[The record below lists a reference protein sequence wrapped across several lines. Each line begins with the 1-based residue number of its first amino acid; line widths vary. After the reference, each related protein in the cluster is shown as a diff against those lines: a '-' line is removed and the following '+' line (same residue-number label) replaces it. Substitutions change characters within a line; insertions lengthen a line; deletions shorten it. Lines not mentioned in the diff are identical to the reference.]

1 MKPIGLIIMD
11 GFAYGAGC
19 DNLHSN
25 AVLAAHTPV
34 LDSLWKTQPHTTL
47 AASGEAVGLPE
58 GQMGNSEVGHLN
70 LGAGRCVYQ
79 ELSRINRAIAD
90 GSLFENQVLIE
101 AFDAAATQGA
111 TIHLLGLLSDGG
123 VHSHISHLKDLIE
136 LAINRGAKDIA
147 IHALLDGR
155 DVSPTSGANY
165 LVDLQDFIRNFTD
178 ARVHLATVMGRYYG
192 MDRDDRWDRTERAY
206 RAIVLGEGSQVKS
219 IDVVAAIQD
228 SYLRGIT
235 DEFVE
240 PIVVVEPAAGGLCNT
255 TQLSD
260 NDRLIMFN
268 FRPDRAR
275 QIMHSLTDVD
285 FDSFNREGTQP
296 TISAVCMTEY
306 DTSLNL
312 PIAFPKAHVQDTLS
326 DVLSHAGLRQ
336 MKIAETEKYA
346 HVTFFFNGGIETSK
360 NGEER
365 VLVSSPLVATYD
377 LQPEMSAA
385 EVSDALIAAIQA
397 DAADVYIVNYANG
410 DMVGHTGD
418 FDAAVMAV
426 ETVDRELGRVVD
438 AFHAADGILLIT
450 ADHGN
455 VEHMRDDQNGGSYT
469 AHTLNPVPLIVVGSS
484 VQSLRDGGTLADVA
498 PTVAH
503 ILGIEPS
510 KMWTG
515 QNL

>member
-1 MKPIGLIIMD
+1 MD

-19 DNLHSN
+19 DNLRSN

-34 LDSLWKTQPHTTL
+34 LDNLWKTQPHTTL

-123 VHSHISHLKDLIE
+123 VHSHISHLKALIE
-136 LAINRGAKDIA
+136 LAINRGAKDVA

-165 LVDLQDFIRNFTD
+165 LTDLQDFIRNFTD
-178 ARVHLATVMGRYYG
+178 VHVYLATVMGRYYG
-192 MDRDDRWDRTERAY
+192 MDRDKRWDRTARAY
-206 RAIVLGEGSQVKS
+206 RAIVLGEGQQVEPVG
-219 IDVVAAIQD
+219 VVAAIQD
-228 SYLRGIT
+228 SYVRGIT

-240 PIVVVEPAAGGLCNT
+240 PIIVVEPAAGKSCNVA
-255 TQLSD
+255 QLSSGD
-260 NDRLIMFN
+260 CLTMFN

-275 QIMHSLTDVD
+275 QIMHSLADAN
-285 FDSFNREGTQP
+285 FDSFDRGDTHP
-296 TISAVCMTEY
+296 TINAVCMTEY
-306 DTSLNL
+306 DASLDL
-312 PIAFPKAHVQDTLS
+312 PIAFPKTYVQDTLS
-326 DVLSHAGLRQ
+326 DILSGAGLRQ

-346 HVTFFFNGGIETSK
+346 HVTFFLNGGVEASK
-360 NGEER
+360 AGEER
-365 VLVSSPLVATYD
+365 VLIPSPYVATYD
-377 LQPEMSAA
+377 LQPEMSAIK
-385 EVSDALIAAIQA
+385 VTGALIAAVQA

-418 FDAAVMAV
+418 FDAAVTAI
-426 ETVDRELGRVVD
+426 EAVDRELGRVAD
-438 AFHAADGILLIT
+438 AFRAAGGTLLIT

-455 VEHMRDDQNGGSYT
+455 AEQMRDNQGGDYT
-469 AHTLNPVPLIVVGSS
+469 AHTSNPVPLIVADSN
-484 VQSLRDGGTLADVA
+484 VQSLKDGGTLADIA

-515 QNL
+515 QNLVVN